1 MCLYVMFVCASIC
14 SQEGLDALN
23 GITRGLF
30 FQIRIIVYS
39 PLCHSKPQSHNFSM
53 EYNKLLVDNEWRV

>member
-1 MCLYVMFVCASIC
+1 MFMFVCASIC

-30 FQIRIIVYS
+30 VFRSESSFIRPYVIPNLNHIIFPWNV
-39 PLCHSKPQSHNFSM
+39 K
-53 EYNKLLVDNEWRV
+53 